1 MIVLEITLYHSYLPE
16 SHEFHVPLEEIFSY
30 GIKYNTKSNNRYSN
44 GGTVKLEITEKLRPR
59 ETPDWIDFRKA
70 VGVDLTNRFSKSF
83 CFPLFTH
90 KVLVFNGELSMN
102 IYDQSFYEDLK
113 ETDEEALNF
122 NTGRSIEYW
131 IKEYWESMVAL
142 EQYFQKK
149 PYPKPEILIFEDV
162 LNQIIRVCE

>member
-1 MIVLEITLYHSYLPE
+1 
-16 SHEFHVPLEEIFSY
+16 
-30 GIKYNTKSNNRYSN
+30 
-44 GGTVKLEITEKLRPR
+44 
-59 ETPDWIDFRKA
+59 
-70 VGVDLTNRFSKSF
+70 
-83 CFPLFTH
+83 
-90 KVLVFNGELSMN
+90 MN